1 MLNSLPMELFL
12 YHQFDTH
19 VQQSTEL
26 FPLLPPPP
34 LFFFLFCHLKSNLPS
49 VPLRGAE
56 IQQCTD
62 LTRVAFLPAE
72 CLTRLKLTTAA

>member
-26 FPLLPPPP
+26 FPLLPSLPA
-34 LFFFLFCHLKSNLPS
+34 FFFCHLKSNLPS

-72 CLTRLKLTTAA
+72 CLTQLKLTTAA